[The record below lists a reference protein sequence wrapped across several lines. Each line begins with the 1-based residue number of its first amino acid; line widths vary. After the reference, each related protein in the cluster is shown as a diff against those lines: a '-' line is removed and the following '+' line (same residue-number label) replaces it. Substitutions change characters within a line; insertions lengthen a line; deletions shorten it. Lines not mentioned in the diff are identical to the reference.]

1 MAVFDELQRGGY
13 LPDLIVAEL
22 SKQISDGQLQPGD
35 HLPTEIALAASFGV
49 SRNVVREA
57 IARLRSDGLIAT
69 KQGRGACVLP
79 MSARA
84 TFRIDMNRLGQ
95 EGRLSALFELRGVL
109 EIEAAGM
116 AALRRKDTDV
126 AALRA
131 ALSDLRGHDSFDA
144 AQLEADARFHRALGG
159 ATGNEYLASIMD
171 YLSGRLKETTRAT
184 EQVYENSDL
193 LAVTLAEHQ
202 AVFDA
207 VESQDCLAA
216 KAAMGAHIRRAA
228 ERLGVPVPQN
238 LSAQA

>member
-1 MAVFDELQRGGY
+1 MAVFGELQRGGY

-22 SKQISDGQLQPGD
+22 SQQITDGQLQPGD
-35 HLPTEIALAASFGV
+35 HLPTETALAADFGV

-79 MSARA
+79 VSARS

-95 EGRLSALFELRGVL
+95 GDRLAALFELRGVL

-116 AALRRKDTDV
+116 AALRRSDSDV
-126 AALRA
+126 AAINA
-131 ALSDLRGHDSFDA
+131 ALVELRGHANFNA
-144 AQLEADARFHRALGG
+144 EQLEADAKFHRALGT
-159 ATGNEYLASIMD
+159 ATHNEYLASIMD

-184 EQVYENSDL
+184 KQIYKDSDL
-193 LAVTLAEHQ
+193 LDVTVAEHQ
-202 AVFDA
+202 AILDA
-207 VESQDCLAA
+207 VVSQDSQAA
-216 KAAMGAHIRRAA
+216 RAAMSAHIRGAA

-238 LSAQA
+238 LS